1 MEFLCF
7 SSFVCEKTPK
17 KICRAMPP
25 FHTCARRP
33 VAQPVKSH
41 DCLAVAATYLED
53 FMSRTG
59 EIVSCAELQK
69 TKNFALMLLLPA
81 VCWHYSALRA

>member
-25 FHTCARRP
+25 L
-33 VAQPVKSH
+33 AQPVKSH

-59 EIVSCAELQK
+59 EIVPVLSFSLD
-69 TKNFALMLLLPA
+69 
-81 VCWHYSALRA
+81 